1 MAYVLFYPN
10 FNRASPIPRS
20 RESCKM
26 PLYLGAP
33 SKQIQCSGPS
43 DGKRNRTA
51 RVMQKVRTALKPD
64 SMQLK
69 NQLVHYTK
77 LP

>member
-1 MAYVLFYPN
+1 
-10 FNRASPIPRS
+10 
-20 RESCKM
+20 M

-64 SMQLK
+64 PMQLK
-69 NQLVHYTK
+69 NN
-77 LP
+77 